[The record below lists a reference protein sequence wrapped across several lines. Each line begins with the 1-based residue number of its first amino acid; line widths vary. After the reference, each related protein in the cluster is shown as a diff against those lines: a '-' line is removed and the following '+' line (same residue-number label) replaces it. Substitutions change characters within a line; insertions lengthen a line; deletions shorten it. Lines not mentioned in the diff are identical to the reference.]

1 MARIIRGIVPIESI
15 VIDNELYPRVSTNWM
30 TIYKY
35 SQAMNAGAKF
45 PPIIL
50 AKYKGK
56 NILVDGRHRMEA
68 VKTLKKKNILAQV
81 HIGWDKKKI
90 FEEAI
95 KTNIGHG
102 TNLSPYEVRMLV
114 VKLRLMKYK
123 DSDISDLVKVPLG
136 KLEKFVAQGAIN
148 SITGKRVGETVIIKS
163 PLKHL
168 AGGSYSPEQIT
179 IIENSQYEIAG
190 QNQVNLFTQAVTILE
205 NNLLDVRNG
214 AVMEQI
220 DKLKDLLNKI

>member
-50 AKYKGK
+50 AKFKGK